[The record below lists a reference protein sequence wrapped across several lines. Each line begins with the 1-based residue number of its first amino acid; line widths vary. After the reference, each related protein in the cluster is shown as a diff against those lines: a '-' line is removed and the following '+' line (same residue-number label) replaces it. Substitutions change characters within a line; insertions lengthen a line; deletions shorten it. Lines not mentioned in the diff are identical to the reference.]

1 MSLGRAPFRGF
12 QITPAATG
20 IHTLEFHIA
29 AKGVSD
35 LSELNRRLLV
45 QVSVPRANG
54 TQEVYFSSTSGRW
67 VDDSSAEWINDSE
80 MEQRKLVMP
89 LNITEAGALDVKIH
103 YQLYSASGYVYLEPA
118 ITLTPVVAG

>member
-29 AKGVSD
+29 ANGISD

-54 TQEVYFSSTSGRW
+54 THDVYFSSTSGRW
-67 VDDSSAEWINDSE
+67 VEDTDAEWVNDSE
-80 MEQRKLVMP
+80 LEQRKLVMP
-89 LNITEAGALDVKIH
+89 LNITESGALDVKVH
-103 YQLYSASGYVYLEPA
+103 YQLYSASGYVYLDPA
-118 ITLTPVVAG
+118 ISLTPVTL